1 MELKVQEIKTPEA
14 ILFNYEELKQAI
26 EEKTKPYEMTV
37 YTADQIPLAKSDRA
51 MLNKLKKT
59 LNDDRI
65 RREREYMQPFTD
77 YKCKINEIIGIIDK
91 GVKNIDGQIK
101 SAEENRK
108 EEKMQEILNLWNGNN
123 NIPEW
128 LHIKQIFNDKWL
140 NASVKISTIEKEL
153 TAKLEAIE
161 KDLTVL
167 RELPEF
173 SFEAIEEYKQSLDA
187 VKAIAT
193 AKRAEEIAKKKA
205 DAELL
210 AQKKAEFAKMVH
222 ADEELLAKKKAELA
236 KAVIQNN
243 ETMAESLEQS
253 AKSAHTAADA
263 FNTFSETVETPK
275 SWVSFRALLSTEDAL
290 ALKQFFN
297 DRNIKFEKI

>member
-1 MELKVQEIKTPEA
+1 MELKVQEFKTPEA

-37 YTADQIPLAKSDRA
+37 YTANQIPLAKTDRA
-51 MLNKLKKT
+51 MLNKLKKS

-65 RREREYMQPFTD
+65 RREREYMQPFTE
-77 YKCKINEIIGIIDK
+77 YKCKIDEIISIIDK

-101 SAEENRK
+101 ATEDNRK
-108 EEKMQEILNLWNGNN
+108 EEKMQEILHLWNENDS
-123 NIPEW
+123 IPEW

-140 NASVKISTIEKEL
+140 NASVKISAIEKEI

-187 VKAIAT
+187 VKAIAA

-210 AQKKAEFAKMVH
+210 AQKKAE
-222 ADEELLAKKKAELA
+222 LAKNVA
-236 KAVIQNN
+236 QST
-243 ETMAESLEQS
+243 ETAAESLKQS
-253 AKSAHTAADA
+253 AEAACKAADA
-263 FNTFSETVETPK
+263 FNTLSETVETPK
-275 SWVSFRALLSTEDAL
+275 SWVSFRVLLSTEDAL